1 MWFFYIIFYN
11 NENQVNVSMSKIK
24 DKQVIKKKYL
34 SGWTVLIPVLAWIFY
49 FANTVFSSG
58 FYSLIL
64 SVLLLGSVLAAVYHS
79 EVIAHRLGEP
89 FGTLLLAFAI
99 TVIEVG
105 LIISIMMGAEGLETV
120 TLARDTVFA
129 AVMII
134 LTGIIGICIVIGS
147 LRYREQTFTLQG
159 VSTALITLTAV
170 VVFVLI
176 LPNYTISHTGGEYTS
191 FQLLFIALVSLAL
204 YLGFTMVQT
213 MRHRSFFISPQN
225 KLLADQKEQNSN
237 ELLSRKKMLFSC
249 LMLILCLGIVV
260 LMAKLLSKDV
270 EHIVLSFGA
279 PKSVV
284 GVIIAGIVLLPE
296 GLAAFRAAKNDQIQT
311 SLNLAFGSALASIGL
326 SIPAIAIISVIFG
339 IRMTLGIDI
348 KSTVLLG
355 LSLFIITVS
364 LATGKTNIMQGG
376 VLVGIFLI
384 YLFISIVP

>member
-1 MWFFYIIFYN
+1 M
-11 NENQVNVSMSKIK
+11 
-24 DKQVIKKKYL
+24 IKKKYV
-34 SGWTVLIPVLAWIFY
+34 SGWTIFIPVLAWVFY
-49 FANTVFSSG
+49 FLSSIFSSG
-58 FYSLIL
+58 FYSLAL
-64 SVLLLGSVLAAVYHS
+64 SLLLLGSVLAAVYHS

-105 LIISIMMGAEGLETV
+105 LIISIMLGTEGLETV

-147 LRYREQTFTLQG
+147 LRYREQTYTLQG

-176 LPNYTISHTGGEYTS
+176 LPNYTVSHIGGEYTS
-191 FQLLFIALVSLAL
+191 FQLIFIALLSLAL

-225 KLLADQKEQNSN
+225 KLLADQKEQSRDD
-237 ELLSRKKMLFSC
+237 ELISRKKMFTSC
-249 LMLILCLGIVV
+249 FMLILCLGIVV

-270 EHIVLSFGA
+270 EHIVISFGA
-279 PKSVV
+279 PKSAV

-348 KSTVLLG
+348 KSTVLLA

-364 LATGKTNIMQGG
+364 LATGKTNIMQGV

-384 YLFISIVP
+384 YLFISVVP

>member
-1 MWFFYIIFYN
+1 M
-11 NENQVNVSMSKIK
+11 NE
-24 DKQVIKKKYL
+24 KKYMRL
-34 SGWTVLIPVLAWIFY
+34 WTITVPVAAWLFY
-49 FANTVFSSG
+49 LGSAVFSSG
-58 FYSLIL
+58 FYSVIL
-64 SVLLLGSVLAAVYHS
+64 SILLLGSVLAAVYHS
-79 EVIAHRLGEP
+79 EVVAHRLGEP

-105 LIISIMMGAEGLETV
+105 LIISIMMGAKGLETI

-134 LTGIIGICIVIGS
+134 LTGIVGACIVIGS
-147 LRYREQTFTLQG
+147 LRYREQVFTLQG

-176 LPNYTISHTGGEYTS
+176 LPNFTVSHSGGEYTS
-191 FQLLFIALVSLAL
+191 FQLLFIALVSLSL

-213 MRHRSFFISPQN
+213 IRHRSFFISPQN
-225 KLLADQKEQNSN
+225 KLLKGEQTQDHPGKISARPMYV
-237 ELLSRKKMLFSC
+237 SIFMLV
-249 LMLILCLGIVV
+249 LCLGIVV
-260 LMAKLLSKDV
+260 LLAKLLSKDV
-270 EHIVLSFGA
+270 EHMVIAAGA
-279 PKSVV
+279 PKSIV

-296 GLAAFRAAKNDQIQT
+296 GFAAFRAARNDQIQT

-326 SIPAIAIISVIFG
+326 SIPAIAIISVITG

-348 KSTVLLG
+348 KSTILLG

-364 LATGKTNIMQGG
+364 LATGKTNIMQGV

-384 YLFISIVP
+384 YLFITIVP

>member
-11 NENQVNVSMSKIK
+11 NENLVNVSMSTIK

-49 FANTVFSSG
+49 FANVVFSSG

-176 LPNYTISHTGGEYTS
+176 LPNYTVSHTGGEYTS

-225 KLLADQKEQNSN
+225 KLLADQKEQSSDD
-237 ELLSRKKMLFSC
+237 LLSRKKMLVSC
-249 LMLILCLGIVV
+249 LMLIVCLGVVV

-355 LSLFIITVS
+355 LSLFVITVS
-364 LATGKTNIMQGG
+364 LATGKTNIMQGV

>member
-11 NENQVNVSMSKIK
+11 HENRVNVSMSKIK
-24 DKQVIKKKYL
+24 YKQVIKKKYL

-49 FANTVFSSG
+49 FASAVFSSG

-147 LRYREQTFTLQG
+147 VRYREQTFTLQG

-176 LPNYTISHTGGEYTS
+176 LPNYTVSHTGGEYTS

-225 KLLADQKEQNSN
+225 KLLADQMEQSSN
-237 ELLSRKKMLFSC
+237 ELLSRKKMLVSC
-249 LMLILCLGIVV
+249 FMLVVCLGIVV

-364 LATGKTNIMQGG
+364 LATGKTNIMQGV

>member
-1 MWFFYIIFYN
+1 
-11 NENQVNVSMSKIK
+11 MSKIK

-34 SGWTVLIPVLAWIFY
+34 SGWTVVIPVLAWIFY

-176 LPNYTISHTGGEYTS
+176 LPNYTVSHIGGEYTS
-191 FQLLFIALVSLAL
+191 FQLLFIALVSLTL

-225 KLLADQKEQNSN
+225 KLLADQKEQSSD
-237 ELLSRKKMLFSC
+237 ELLSRKKMFISC
-249 LMLILCLGIVV
+249 FMLILCLGIVV

-296 GLAAFRAAKNDQIQT
+296 GFAAFRAAKNDQIQT